1 MPVRGLVLFPGVALP
16 IALGRPRSILA
27 AQRAMREQK
36 PVGIVMQRNAE
47 TADPIP
53 ADMHRFGTIANIVR
67 FITAPDGSHHLV
79 CQGEQRFRVED
90 YLSGWPFFVADVVR
104 IPEPA
109 AQSSEIEARFVHLK
123 GQALESLRL
132 LPQTPQ
138 ELVATIQAVE
148 QPGQLAD
155 MVATFMDTTP
165 EEKQEILET
174 VELGPRIDRVSRL
187 LAHRIEILRLS
198 AEIGRETQASL
209 DARNREVLL
218 REQMAAIQRQL
229 GEADEGKSAEI
240 AELEKAIVAAK
251 MPKEVED
258 QARKELR
265 RLQRMPEAAGE
276 YGMVRTYLDW
286 LVELPWALPEIAADR
301 HRRGPPHSRR
311 RPFRAR
317 QDQAPHHRIP
327 GGAEARA
334 GRQGADPVL
343 RRAARRRQDLARPV
357 DRQGAGAQ
365 VRARQPRRRA

>member
-47 TADPIP
+47 TAEPIP

-132 LPQTPQ
+132 LPQTPE

-229 GEADEGKSAEI
+229 GEADEGKSADI

-286 LVELPWALPEIAADR
+286 LVELPWALPENR
-301 HRRGPPHSRR
+301 RRSTSPRRGASSTPTISGSTRSS
-311 RPFRAR
+311 
-317 QDQAPHHRIP
+317 
-327 GGAEARA
+327 
-334 GRQGADPVL
+334 
-343 RRAARRRQDLARPV
+343 AASSNTWRC
-357 DRQGAGAQ
+357 
-365 VRARQPRRRA
+365 